1 MNAFMP
7 REVDRSGSFGGNT
20 HSSFQDGRSRTGE
33 RDNAAIM
40 IGVAGAIEYDHTG
53 HCGNGRFQGG
63 HAGKVAAFRKI
74 GYAFDEDLAQTA
86 LAFGRLRFITRLPSR
101 MASATWLMPKR
112 RGISR

>member
-40 IGVAGAIEYDHTG
+40 IGVAGAIENDHTRHG
-53 HCGNGRFQGG
+53 GNSRFQGG
-63 HAGKVAAFRKI
+63 YTGLVAAFGKI
-74 GYAFDEDLAQTA
+74 GYAFD
-86 LAFGRLRFITRLPSR
+86 
-101 MASATWLMPKR
+101 
-112 RGISR
+112 